1 MPGLEPGVVVRCGA
15 SFMGSALRRRLS
27 VDRRTDHRD
36 EGPVCQTSPRRR
48 RRSPRT
54 RTASLYPWHSTRS
67 QAISPP
73 GTEWTFSASRSGHHV
88 DAVVRGAGSVLVAAG
103 VPVRLVSG
111 ASRGVPVQLVARGPV
126 PALTGVPQRVEGVV
140 VAVVAAREVVG
151 DVVEDLNLDDITN
164 NLTGGNYGDN
174 DTLDALWNA
183 CEGGDWAACD
193 QLYWDSPGG
202 SAYESFG
209 DTCGN
214 RTDGSLLCVDEL
226 GGGTQTEPNAYGDDT
241 TLDALWDACTA
252 EDWQARDDLYDQ
264 SDVGSGYEAYGDTC
278 GNKYAAGTTDYC
290 VDVMP

>member
-103 VPVRLVSG
+103 VAVRLVSG
-111 ASRGVPVQLVARGPV
+111 ADVRLVVQVVAGLPVLGRAR
-126 PALTGVPQRVEGVV
+126 VPQRVEGVV

-151 DVVEDLNLDDITN
+151 DVVEVEVLDDV
-164 NLTGGNYGDN
+164 LGPVDEE
-174 DTLDALWNA
+174 DH
-183 CEGGDWAACD
+183 
-193 QLYWDSPGG
+193 
-202 SAYESFG
+202 
-209 DTCGN
+209 
-214 RTDGSLLCVDEL
+214 RTDGE
-226 GGGTQTEPNAYGDDT
+226 QDDQPD
-241 TLDALWDACTA
+241 DA
-252 EDWQARDDLYDQ
+252 
-264 SDVGSGYEAYGDTC
+264 
-278 GNKYAAGTTDYC
+278 K
-290 VDVMP
+290 

>member
-103 VPVRLVSG
+103 VAVRLVSG
-111 ASRGVPVQLVARGPV
+111 ADVRLVVQVVAGLPVLGRAR
-126 PALTGVPQRVEGVV
+126 VPQRVEGGV
-140 VAVVAAREVVG
+140 VAVGIGLGLGSAAELVDAEEAPIGPVAAGVP
-151 DVVEDLNLDDITN
+151 
-164 NLTGGNYGDN
+164 
-174 DTLDALWNA
+174 
-183 CEGGDWAACD
+183 EGLVRRASRG
-193 QLYWDSPGG
+193 
-202 SAYESFG
+202 
-209 DTCGN
+209 
-214 RTDGSLLCVDEL
+214 
-226 GGGTQTEPNAYGDDT
+226 
-241 TLDALWDACTA
+241 
-252 EDWQARDDLYDQ
+252 
-264 SDVGSGYEAYGDTC
+264 
-278 GNKYAAGTTDYC
+278 
-290 VDVMP
+290 